1 MLNGLDKVEEEIRK
15 SIRKLNADPNFIYQ
29 LPYFTKEEIKEFVKQ
44 YSGIVDTKLTD
55 KITEEIFDYTKGDPV
70 MVRFSVIGK
79 GLEQDVGDGLPF

>member
-1 MLNGLDKVEEEIRK
+1 MLTGYHLYHNYFRPHQALDGKTP
-15 SIRKLNADPNFIYQ
+15 A
-29 LPYFTKEEIKEFVKQ
+29 
-44 YSGIVDTKLTD
+44 D